1 MKLGVFGGSFDP
13 IHAGHLELAKIAQK
27 QFELAEVMLVP
38 TAVSPFKKNGSVA
51 SNEARLAMLQ
61 LAIEGEDK
69 LSICTYDMDRGG
81 RSYTIELMRHLR
93 EEHPDAELFFII
105 GGDSLSTLHH
115 WYCSHELVEEFSF
128 IIFARAGELL
138 LFSDEFSPQEKEKL
152 QRFVVPSFN
161 MPVSSTELR
170 QALAE
175 GIMPQEELLPK
186 AVAEYAIANKIYFY
200 KNAVFYCKIL
210 QKMLQY

>member
-38 TAVSPFKKNGSVA
+38 TAVSPFKKNGAVA

-69 LSICTYDMDRGG
+69 LPICTYDMDRGG

-115 WYCSHELVEEFSF
+115 WYCSHELSL
-128 IIFARAGELL
+128 IHI
-138 LFSDEFSPQEKEKL
+138 
-152 QRFVVPSFN
+152 
-161 MPVSSTELR
+161 
-170 QALAE
+170 
-175 GIMPQEELLPK
+175 
-186 AVAEYAIANKIYFY
+186 
-200 KNAVFYCKIL
+200 
-210 QKMLQY
+210 

>member
-38 TAVSPFKKNGSVA
+38 TAVSPFKKNGAVA

-61 LAIEGEDK
+61 LAIGGEDK

-81 RSYTIELMRHLR
+81 RSYTIELMRYLR

-128 IIFARAGELL
+128 IIFARAGESL
-138 LFSDEFSPQEKEKL
+138 LFSDEFSPQEKGKL

-186 AVAEYAIANKIYFY
+186 AVAEYAIANKIY
-200 KNAVFYCKIL
+200 NH
-210 QKMLQY
+210 

>member
-38 TAVSPFKKNGSVA
+38 TAVSPFKKNGAVA

-105 GGDSLSTLHH
+105 GGDSLSTLDH

-128 IIFARAGELL
+128 IIFARAGESL

-186 AVAEYAIANKIYFY
+186 AVAEYAIANKIY
-200 KNAVFYCKIL
+200 NH
-210 QKMLQY
+210 